1 MSIFSIS
8 ISYFFRIFSNIPI
21 ISKEIFIDFFKEQ
34 VFYFHV
40 VESIGTFLHSPI
52 SLGEFSSPSCWEEFI
67 HSCLLLFFE
76 IYLFSYY
83 YYFDCGGSTVAACG
97 LAPVVASGGYSL
109 LLCVGFSLQWLLLLP
124 STGSRRSGFRS
135 GKCVGSLVAAHRL

>member
-8 ISYFFRIFSNIPI
+8 ISYFFQIFSNIPI

-52 SLGEFSSPSCWEEFI
+52 SLGEFSSPHVEKS
-67 HSCLLLFFE
+67 LFTHVYCCFLRF
-76 IYLFSYY
+76 IYLVIIIIL
-83 YYFDCGGSTVAACG
+83 TVAG
-97 LAPVVASGGYSL
+97 
-109 LLCVGFSLQWLLLLP
+109 LLLLP
-124 STGSRRSGFRS
+124 
-135 GKCVGSLVAAHRL
+135 VGLLPL